1 MKRGFYEIH
10 VGYEYLHICNKNK
23 PKEVIK
29 HILSHKSDELCIS
42 AISYGE
48 LMHGVEKSTYREKN
62 YLALSLFYHQL
73 QFYNL
78 MVLQRKS
85 MVWCVLDLKLWEHQ
99 SGQWIL

>member
-1 MKRGFYEIH
+1 MKYM
-10 VGYEYLHICNKNK
+10 LDTNICIYAIKNK

-99 SGQWIL
+99 SDQWIL

>member
-1 MKRGFYEIH
+1 MKYM
-10 VGYEYLHICNKNK
+10 LDTNICIYAIKNK

-62 YLALSLFYHQL
+62 YLALSLFLSSITIL
-73 QFYNL
+73 QFDGIAAEK
-78 MVLQRKS
+78 QECGS
-85 MVWCVLDLKLWEHQ
+85 SAS
-99 SGQWIL
+99 SGLGRECWL